1 MTSLQV
7 PNLVSLPGTLDALTL
22 LRPHSTFSS
31 SLGAAFSMEDSDHA
45 SHLQCGGPCL
55 HRHSA
60 VCSKPSAKD
69 ALLTPY
75 TMGNFKLC
83 TRMVYA
89 PLTRCRALGEYTPEL
104 AA

>member
-1 MTSLQV
+1 M
-7 PNLVSLPGTLDALTL
+7 
-22 LRPHSTFSS
+22 LRPHLTFLSF
-31 SLGAAFSMEDSDHA
+31 LWTALHMEDSDHL

-60 VCSKPSAKD
+60 VCSKPCAKD

-89 PLTRCRALGEYTPEL
+89 PLTRCRALGEYRPG
-104 AA
+104 